1 MAASDIIGG
10 ALIVDLKG
18 GGKRVV
24 SLSECEAYDLMAYA
38 RRRQLA
44 KTDDSPSR
52 RIKPPKTMRKRDE
65 LVWELRRQGLGV
77 PEIAR
82 KLEISQ
88 ASVSGSLRRVAS
100 GRYEEIGGM

>member
-1 MAASDIIGG
+1 MAAADIVGG
-10 ALIVDLKG
+10 ALIVDLRG

-24 SLSECEAYDLMAYA
+24 NLDECEAYDLMAYA
-38 RRRQLA
+38 RARQLA
-44 KTDDSPSR
+44 ERPKDTR
-52 RIKPPKTMRKRDE
+52 RLQAPASMRKRDA

-100 GRYEEIGGM
+100 GRYEGIGGI